1 MDRVPMPSYLISLA
15 GAAVAGALVIG
26 SAAAAPGA
34 GAPIEVLVDHAKVM
48 HIARPADIV
57 IIGNPGIA
65 DATIQDSQT
74 LIITGHSYGTTNL
87 IVLDA
92 QGQAIAEELVSV
104 QPNEDDI
111 VTVYKVDKDKG
122 AQRESFACNPTCAPA
137 LSIGDANDW
146 FNGVRD
152 QIQARGS
159 VATPAGPNK

>member
-1 MDRVPMPSYLISLA
+1 MGGARGASRRRLKASFTIPCQGFRRLPRLGVFMDRVPMPSYLISLA

-74 LIITGHSYGTTNL
+74 LIIT
-87 IVLDA
+87 
-92 QGQAIAEELVSV
+92 
-104 QPNEDDI
+104 
-111 VTVYKVDKDKG
+111 
-122 AQRESFACNPTCAPA
+122 
-137 LSIGDANDW
+137 
-146 FNGVRD
+146 
-152 QIQARGS
+152 
-159 VATPAGPNK
+159 